1 MRKKIS
7 ISKVLEEFDEV
18 LEIGLCNKPKCCVV
32 ENAGEIKE
40 FIRQSIENILDSI
53 SYEERGT
60 KNYSNSH
67 DAIMHSDYDYGYS
80 SAMKE
85 VREEIKKIKL

>member
-7 ISKVLEEFDEV
+7 ISKVLEEFDEA

-53 SYEERGT
+53 PCKEREPLENN
-60 KNYSNSH
+60 KLWNS
-67 DAIMHSDYDYGYS
+67 SLFGYN
-80 SAMKE
+80 SAMEE
-85 VREEIKKIKL
+85 VREEISKLKKIV